1 MLDKEKVGQAIALC
15 RKRCGMT
22 QKQLADILHVT
33 YQSISRWETG
43 LNLPTVDM
51 LYEIAEVLGVTVDDI
66 LSGDN
71 SGRRKIDY
79 IDTGL
84 DVHRLHSLKDRLQYL
99 ITEDGGIMRARYTE
113 PVFFNIDTGGMEE
126 PIYILQQGV
135 PGSKAKL
142 AREKGFHRELCAD
155 VAANTINNVIRFGA
169 RPVILQAQVITGG
182 TNEDQF
188 LVMGEALKSVCENNN
203 VQYAGMEIS
212 AQPVNYT
219 EDEYVIKTSLVGVA
233 DKKNIIIGE
242 KIEEGDVII
251 GIATKG
257 IDSTSFPFVKVMMNR
272 NPDIIFSKIDN
283 EHFFVDEILKP
294 NAAYN
299 SAITALRESVDIH
312 GMVRITKAIL
322 KDYYHNIMPKGLY
335 CRIDLS
341 KIRVQPLYRFIADL
355 NYISRE
361 QMPYYFS
368 FGIGMLVIVPGR
380 QYRQA
385 LRIIEKYHSCHVVGD
400 VQRLENPL
408 EEKFFADG
416 NIQW

>member
-33 YQSISRWETG
+33 YQSISRWELG

-66 LSGDN
+66 LKGEI
-71 SGRRKIDY
+71 GFRRKIDY

-84 DVHRLHSLKDRLQYL
+84 DTHRLYLLKKKLQNL
-99 ITEDGGIMRARYTE
+99 IKEDGEIIRARYTE

-126 PIYILQQGV
+126 PVYILQQGV

-142 AREKGFHRELCAD
+142 AREKGFHKEICAD
-155 VAANTINNVIRFGA
+155 LAAGTINSVIRFGV
-169 RPVILQAQVITGG
+169 RPLILQAQIITGG
-182 TNEDQF
+182 INGDQF
-188 LVMGEALKSVCENNN
+188 WAMGEALKSVCENNN
-203 VQYAGMEIS
+203 VSYAGMEIS

-233 DKKNIIIGE
+233 DKKNIITGE

-251 GIATKG
+251 GIATRG
-257 IDSTSFPFVKVMMNR
+257 IDSTSYPFIKIMLNR
-272 NPDIIFSKIDN
+272 KPDLIFSKIDN
-283 EHFFVDEILKP
+283 ENYFVDEILKP
-294 NAAYN
+294 NTAYN
-299 SAITALRESVDIH
+299 SVVNALRESVDIH
-312 GMVRITKAIL
+312 GMVRVTKSIL
-322 KDYYHNIMPKGLY
+322 KDYYHDIMPEGLY

-341 KIRVQPLYRFIADL
+341 EIEVLPLYRFIAGL
-355 NYISRE
+355 NIISGD

-368 FGIGMLVIVPGR
+368 LGIGMLVIVPKK
-380 QYRQA
+380 QCRQA
-385 LRIIEKYHSCHVVGD
+385 VKIIERYHSCRVIGE
-400 VQRLENPL
+400 VQRLKKPL
-408 EEKFFADG
+408 EQKFFGDG
-416 NIQW
+416 KIQW